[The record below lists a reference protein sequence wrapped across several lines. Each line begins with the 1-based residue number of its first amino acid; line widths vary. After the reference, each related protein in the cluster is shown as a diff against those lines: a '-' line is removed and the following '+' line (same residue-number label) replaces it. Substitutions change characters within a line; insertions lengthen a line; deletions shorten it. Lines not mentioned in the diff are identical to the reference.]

1 MKIRL
6 SIFLVFGLTI
16 VAFSQ
21 RDSIIHEECLA
32 SFYAKKF
39 DGRKSSNGEI
49 FRNNKLTAAHKTLSF
64 GTIVKVTNLKND
76 SIVQVIITD
85 RLPKKS
91 KRCIDLSR
99 KAAKQLNFINQG
111 LARVRLE
118 ILKDSIL

>member
-1 MKIRL
+1 MRL
-6 SIFLVFGLTI
+6 LILLAFGFTLA
-16 VAFSQ
+16 AFSQ

-39 DGRKSSNGEI
+39 EGRKCANGEI

-64 GTIVKVTNLKND
+64 GTLVKVTNLKND
-76 SIVQVIITD
+76 STVQVIITD

-99 KAAKQLNFINQG
+99 VAAKQLNFINQG

-118 ILKDSIL
+118 ILNDSIP